1 MIKGRY
7 RKLLEAT
14 ICRPASLNFLKSFHL
29 VVHSLHS
36 LQSASRVRSH
46 SCRQLRREGREGIFS
61 PLPFPFY
68 SLGSWLKTRKL
79 FCLGISELIFNL
91 FLCNFSS
98 FKILGLYL
106 YTSVYTSYWKKI
118 LFFIKCSFILFS
130 VTLFEKITKIWNKPE
145 NNSM

>member
-29 VVHSLHS
+29 VVHCLHS

-46 SCRQLRREGREGIFS
+46 SCRQLKREGREGIFS

-68 SLGSWLKTRKL
+68 SLGSCFKTRKL

-106 YTSVYTSYWKKI
+106 YTSVYTSYWKK
-118 LFFIKCSFILFS
+118 FFFYKMFFYLIFCDSFW
-130 VTLFEKITKIWNKPE
+130 KNNKDLK
-145 NNSM
+145 